1 MFKNTPSSIINQA
14 FYFAFFIAILNLALP
29 LMLWFLKVVPLMPTA
44 IFIREIAFSLITIS
58 LACLMKYKKH
68 LLSAI
73 LLFALACFQMVLILI
88 SLAISYE
95 IILTGLNLLSLF
107 YIGLGVVAVL
117 LSLFFYYRAMKTLMY
132 LNRK

>member
-1 MFKNTPSSIINQA
+1 MFKNRPANIINQA
-14 FYFAFFIAILNLALP
+14 FYFALIIAVVNIALP
-29 LMLWFLKVVPLMPTA
+29 LVLWLLKVVPLMPKA

-58 LACLMKYKKH
+58 LASFMKYKRH

-88 SLAISYE
+88 SLVISYDF
-95 IILTGLNLLSLF
+95 ILKGLSLISIF
-107 YIGLGVVAVL
+107 YIGLGVLAVV

-132 LNRK
+132 LNKK

>member
-1 MFKNTPSSIINQA
+1 MFKNTPDGIINQA
-14 FYFAFFIAILNLALP
+14 FYFAIIIAIVNLALP
-29 LMLWFLKVVPLMPTA
+29 LLLWVLKIIPLMPKA
-44 IFIREIAFSLITIS
+44 IFIREIAFSVITIS
-58 LACLMKYKKH
+58 LACLMKYKQH

-95 IILTGLNLLSLF
+95 VILQGLNLLSLF
-107 YIGLGVVAVL
+107 YIGLGILAVL

-132 LNRK
+132 LKKQ